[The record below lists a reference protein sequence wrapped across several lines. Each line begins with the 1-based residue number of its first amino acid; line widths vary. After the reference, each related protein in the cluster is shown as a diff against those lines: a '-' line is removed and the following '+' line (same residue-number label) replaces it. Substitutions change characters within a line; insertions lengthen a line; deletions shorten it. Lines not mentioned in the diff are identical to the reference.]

1 MDHEVRAFVMVQGLS
16 PEPLQQLRPIGG
28 GEDILNRV
36 FRPQR
41 DNAVRYG
48 EQEQVVIAED
58 DLCGGSKLFEIA
70 QDAKGVGAAIDE
82 IADAPEAV
90 YEGIKPDEFEQSLQ
104 GARAALNVA
113 DCIDGHRVVGRNAMG
128 RAYRERFRNTRRS
141 CHVPKRKR
149 ILPGYAAR
157 RAGAAF
163 T

>member
-70 QDAKGVGAAIDE
+70 QDAKGVGAAIDK

-149 ILPGYAAR
+149 ILPGYVAR